1 MPRPLGRARQSAGLV
16 AGFLLC
22 MVTVPARGEVPL
34 PEVPR
39 GKGERCVEPVELMRR
54 DHMEFLLHQRDLT
67 VHDGVRSKRH
77 SLVECIACHAGRDES
92 GAYVPINAPDQFC
105 EGCHSY
111 AAVDIDCFECHA
123 TVPPAPAGAGG
134 AGPDRLAR
142 TETRP

>member
-1 MPRPLGRARQSAGLV
+1 MLGPLGRVCQSAGLV
-16 AGFLLC
+16 AGFMMC
-22 MVTVPARGEVPL
+22 MLTLPARAEVPL
-34 PEVPR
+34 PNVPR

-142 TETRP
+142 TEARP